1 MPNKINYLSK
11 SDFKVAQ
18 TCPTKLYY
26 KKNNYPNALNENEY
40 MQMLADGGYLI
51 GHIAQMMFPEGIDLS
66 NCKST
71 GEAIEKTEALLKTD
85 EVILFEAAIQ
95 VDQYLIRVDI
105 LKKSGNTLHLIEVKS
120 KSFSQIEAQ
129 SKKNY
134 FSGADFKP
142 YTEDLGF
149 QHFVLQKKF
158 PDAALKSYLM
168 LPDKAETAQLDG
180 ILSWFDVISPEKDSE
195 SSFKQTQ
202 IIFKGTEQNKK
213 DLIKEQWLKTVDL
226 TDLIIS
232 LQTEIER
239 LAIIYAKSVQENSKI
254 KVPINCKCRD
264 CEFKGEGFNECWGA
278 LGSPKPH
285 ILELG
290 QLGNVN
296 RRKSFKNGIDEL
308 IAAGKTSLYD
318 VPIAAVEPEE
328 SKNDY
333 YNNRPLYQL
342 TQNKEFLMDGINAI
356 VNTIEYPLHFI
367 DFETS
372 NMAVPLHKD
381 MHPYENVIFQWSVH
395 TLHKDNRLEH
405 FEWLNT
411 EDDFP
416 NYQCMKAL
424 QDTIGNTGTVFTW
437 SKYENTQLRKSQETF
452 EIRGIED
459 ASLTQFFKEIILDKD
474 AENNRQ
480 VDMNALALKYYFHP
494 KMGGR
499 TSIKVTLPAILSQNT
514 SLAKALLKQ
523 NNFYEEDEKGNI
535 VDPYLTLPKITI
547 NNQVLDEEK
556 LELLSKTLKI
566 SNGGVA
572 MTAYRDMMFGFG
584 KSNPEAKLAI
594 KNALLRY
601 CELDT
606 LAMVIIWQ
614 HWKSLINFRE

>member
-1 MPNKINYLSK
+1 MQKKLNYLSK

-18 TCPTKLYY
+18 TCATKLYY

-51 GHIAQMMFPEGIDLS
+51 GHIAQMMFPEGKDLS

-71 GEAIEKTEALLKTD
+71 KEAIEKTEELLKN
-85 EVILFEAAIQ
+85 EQVIIFEAAIQ
-95 VDQYLIRVDI
+95 VDQYLIRIDI
-105 LKKSGNTLHLIEVKS
+105 LKRSGNTLHLIEVKS
-120 KSFSQIEAQ
+120 KSFSQIDAQ
-129 SKKNY
+129 TKKNY

-158 PDAALKSYLM
+158 PGAELRSYLM
-168 LPDKAETAQLDG
+168 LPDKSETAQLDG
-180 ILSWFDVISPEKDSE
+180 ILGWFDIISPEKDSE
-195 SSFKQTQ
+195 SSFRQTQ

-213 DLIKEQWLKTVDL
+213 DLIKEEWLKQVDL
-226 TDLIIS
+226 TYLIIS
-232 LQTEIER
+232 LQTEIEKI
-239 LAIIYAKSVQENSKI
+239 ASIYAKSVVENSKI
-254 KVPINCKCRD
+254 TVPINCKCRD
-264 CEFKGEGFNECWGA
+264 CEFKGSGFNECWGA
-278 LGSPKPH
+278 LANAKPH

-296 RRKSFKNGIDEL
+296 RRKNFKDGINEL
-308 IAAGKTSLYD
+308 ISAGKTSLYD
-318 VPIAAVEPEE
+318 IPVSAVEPEDDKE
-328 SKNDY
+328 EY

-342 TQNKEFLMDGINAI
+342 TVKKEFLLNGINEI

-405 FEWLNT
+405 FEWINT

-416 NYQCMKAL
+416 NYECMKAL
-424 QDTIGNTGTVFTW
+424 HDIIGNKGTVFTW
-437 SKYENTQLRKSQETF
+437 SKYENTQMRKSQETF

-459 ASLTQFFKEIILDKD
+459 ANLTQFFNEIILDKD
-474 AENNRQ
+474 AENSRQ
-480 VDMNALALKYYFHP
+480 VDMNALALKFYFHP

-499 TSIKVTLPAILSQNT
+499 TSIKVTLPAILSENT
-514 SLAKALLKQ
+514 SIAKNLLKQ
-523 NNFYEEDEKGNI
+523 NNFYQEDENGNI

-547 NNQVLDEEK
+547 NNQLLDEDS

-584 KSNPEAKLAI
+584 KNNPEAKQTI

-606 LAMVIIWQ
+606 LAMVIIWE
-614 HWKSLINFRE
+614 HWRGLQKK